1 MRLTTN
7 FTLDE
12 LTRSSTADM
21 RGISNEPGKTETANL
36 LRLAETILQP
46 LRDHIKQPVVI
57 NSAYRSPE
65 VNQIVGGSPR
75 SQHILGQAADI
86 RVSNMSVTEL
96 VSIIDM
102 LDLPYHQ
109 LINEFDSWVHVSIA
123 PNGVKPRKQILHFP
137 RKNESDRN

>member
-1 MRLTTN
+1 MTPN
-7 FTLDE
+7 FTLEE

-36 LRLAETILQP
+36 QRLADTILQP
-46 LRDHIKQPVVI
+46 LRDHIKQPIVI
-57 NSAYRSPE
+57 TSGYRASE
-65 VNQIVGGSPR
+65 VNKIVGGSKR
-75 SQHILGQAADI
+75 SQHMLGQAADI
-86 RVSNMSVTEL
+86 RVSNMSVAEL

-123 PNGVKPRKQILHFP
+123 PNGVSPRKQILHFP
-137 RKNESDRN
+137 RKSK